1 VERISTALGVSPLKR
16 ILTKFSSG
24 ETRCEIQDSLRGKDV
39 YIIQSFGVGT
49 AGDRV
54 NDYFIELCIMISACQ
69 MSSAQ
74 RVTVVMPLFPY
85 SRQPDLPYTK
95 AGAPRSAKPASEGGS
110 SDSGRHDY
118 TFESVPAT
126 PGPSIPPTAGIAD
139 GVDILDMIHKSS
151 LPSNNN
157 QQGNPPR
164 KFTTHDYENVAS
176 IGVVGSASGYKLW
189 MAQAG
194 SLVADLITCSG
205 ADRVLTSDL
214 HESTYQGFFN
224 IPGKTCL
231 SVPRRQHRSPST
243 ANSCTSSRQPLLPT
257 PSHRLHQAPHRELQ
271 GRCHCQPR
279 RRRRQTRHVHR

>member
-1 VERISTALGVSPLKR
+1 MPMPSTALPQNEQSLTFRSVDTDPEFVERISTALGVTPLKR
-16 ILTKFSSG
+16 TLSKFSSG

-95 AGAPRSAKPASEGGS
+95 AGAPRSARPASLGGS
-110 SDSGRHDY
+110 SDSGRPDY
-118 TFESVPAT
+118 TFESLPVT
-126 PGPSIPPTAGIAD
+126 PGPSIPPTAGVSD
-139 GVDILDMIHKSS
+139 GPGIMDMVKSS
-151 LPSNNN
+151 LSSSNG
-157 QQGNPPR
+157 QQGKPSR

-176 IGVVGSASGYKLW
+176 IGQVGAASGYKLW

-194 SLVADLITCSG
+194 SLVADLLECSG

-224 IPGKTCL
+224 IPGKAFF
-231 SVPRRQHRSPST
+231 SVPRSPHAS
-243 ANSCTSSRQPLLPT
+243 
-257 PSHRLHQAPHRELQ
+257 
-271 GRCHCQPR
+271 
-279 RRRRQTRHVHR
+279 